1 MDAAVSD
8 AVDRALAHIRTQTN
22 AVPEVGIVLG
32 SGLSGIGDAFP
43 GIALDY
49 AQIPGFP
56 RPTVAGHRGVLKVGP
71 KAVVFLGRFHFY
83 EGNPMSTVAFPV
95 LLMKKWGV
103 KTVVLTNAAGGVNP
117 NYVPGQLV
125 LINDHINF
133 QGTNPFM
140 GAHDPQWGPR
150 FFDMTT
156 TYTPALR
163 KRIQVL
169 AQGEFGKPLD
179 EGVYMGFTGPC
190 YETPAEVRMAAILGA
205 SLVGMSTVPEAI
217 TARSCGLDL
226 AAISVCTNLAAGVG
240 QGELN
245 HAEVVEYGKRAE
257 GSLKTLLTALVT
269 DLTGSLG

>member
-1 MDAAVSD
+1 MDAAISD
-8 AVDRALAHIRTQTN
+8 AVDRALAHIRTKTD
-22 AVPEVGIVLG
+22 AVPDVGIVLG

-43 GIALDY
+43 GVSLHY
-49 AQIPGFP
+49 ADIPGFP

-71 KAVVFLGRFHFY
+71 KAAVFLGRFHFY
-83 EGNPMSTVAFPV
+83 EGNPMTTVAFPI

-117 NYVPGQLV
+117 NFVPGQLV

-156 TYTPALR
+156 TYTRALR
-163 KRIQVL
+163 TKIQALSRVK
-169 AQGEFGKPLD
+169 FGKPLD
-179 EGVYMGFTGPC
+179 EGIYMGFTGPC

-217 TARSCGLDL
+217 AARSCGLDL
-226 AAISVCTNLAAGVG
+226 AAISVCTNLAAGIG
-240 QGELN
+240 SGELN
-245 HAEVVEYGKRAE
+245 HAEVVEYGKKAE
-257 GSLKTLLTALVT
+257 GALQTLLTALVD
-269 DLTGSLG
+269 DLTGTPA

>member
-1 MDAAVSD
+1 MDATISA
-8 AVDRALAHIRTQTN
+8 AVDQALAHIRTLTD
-22 AVPEVGIVLG
+22 AVPKVGIVLG

-43 GIALDY
+43 GVTLNYHD
-49 AQIPGFP
+49 IPGFP

-71 KAVVFLGRFHFY
+71 QAVVFLGRFHFY
-83 EGNPMSTVAFPV
+83 EGNPMSTVAFPI

-133 QGTNPFM
+133 QATNPFM

-156 TYTPALR
+156 TYTPVLR
-163 KRIQVL
+163 EKIQAI
-169 AQGEFGKPLD
+169 AQAKLGKTLD

-190 YETPAEVRMAAILGA
+190 YETPAEVRMAGLLGA

-217 TARSCGLDL
+217 AARSCGLDL
-226 AAISVCTNLAAGVG
+226 AAISVCTNLAAGISKT
-240 QGELN
+240 ELN
-245 HAEVVEYGKRAE
+245 HAEVVEYGKKAE
-257 GSLKTLLTALVT
+257 SSLQTILTGLVA
-269 DLTGSLG
+269 DLT